1 MKMHSVA
8 YLEHHADV
16 FAANLLHKHGITL
29 DQYLADPA
37 RYQFFLTADF
47 PLLPAQTKVRVR
59 LIREEIMQEQ
69 AEEIAKELDGMPRNN
84 VRPFQPLRHHRYPKR
99 RGIASCFKRSR
110 NPQPTQPQ
118 TT

>member
-1 MKMHSVA
+1 MYSTA
-8 YLEHHADV
+8 YVEYHADQFV
-16 FAANLLHKHGITL
+16 AALLHKHGLTL
-29 DQYLADPA
+29 DQYLANPA
-37 RYQFFLTADF
+37 RYQFLLTADF

-59 LIREEIMQEQ
+59 LIREEILQEQ

-99 RGIASCFKRSR
+99 RGLASCFKRTR
-110 NPQPTQPQ
+110 NAQPTSPQ